1 MHPKPNSP
9 ALAVALLDWLVD
21 VLRQESFVPGEV
33 FECVVAL
40 EHVLS
45 SLEGDEAAAIELDAW
60 IDHLVTELARWIG
73 KADPATQLWAV
84 QLLAASITHL
94 VKSRPSQPD
103 SCHPGE
109 NCQAALGDAGS
120 TPGQS
125 RRQPITCLTTASR
138 STR

>member
-45 SLEGDEAAAIELDAW
+45 SLEGGEAAAIELDAW
-60 IDHLVTELARWIG
+60 IDQLVTELARWIG

-84 QLLAASITHL
+84 QLLAASITHV

-103 SCHPGE
+103 TCSPDE
-109 NCQAALGDAGS
+109 ICQESLADAG
-120 TPGQS
+120 
-125 RRQPITCLTTASR
+125 
-138 STR
+138 

>member
-1 MHPKPNSP
+1 MDSKPNSP
-9 ALAVALLDWLVD
+9 ALAVALFGWLVD
-21 VLRQESFVPGEV
+21 VLRQQSFVPGEV
-33 FECVVAL
+33 FECLVAL
-40 EHVLS
+40 DHVIS
-45 SLEGDEAAAIELDAW
+45 SLEGDEAVAMEADALINELM
-60 IDHLVTELARWIG
+60 TELARWIG

-125 RRQPITCLTTASR
+125 RRQLITCLTLASR

>member
-84 QLLAASITHL
+84 PLLAASITYVL
-94 VKSRPSQPD
+94 NSRPSQSD
-103 SCHPGE
+103 SCSPGE
-109 NCQAALGDAGS
+109 NRQVALSDVG
-120 TPGQS
+120 
-125 RRQPITCLTTASR
+125 
-138 STR
+138 